1 MPIMKIPKSV
11 TSFKR
16 RGGGKAGGLGVRDF
30 LSQETIAGG
39 IGWKAGEAQRTTEL
53 GPFYQN
59 SYQKREDLA
68 FGVRAPSKGSVAA
81 RTKAGTVT
89 NPQWEALR
97 VMGVRQSNPRVEL
110 HSVKNEQL
118 ARREQLI
125 KYCKDCY
132 FWTDGL
138 YQYNLCTMKNDTHW
152 HRKAAPISL
161 QEGYRPIDRM
171 GGRFSTRN
179 GVFTLPV
186 HRLGTPYPQRGNR
199 KEHFGNPPKD
209 HFDKW
214 LVWRRWNRVGTSHQS
229 RRYGFEKM
237 FFFEL

>member
-1 MPIMKIPKSV
+1 MPITKIPKSV

-16 RGGGKAGGLGVRDF
+16 RGGGKAGGLGVRDY
-30 LSQETIAGG
+30 LAQETVAGG
-39 IGWKAGEAQRTTEL
+39 IGWTAGEGMKTTEL
-53 GPFYQN
+53 TPFHQN

-68 FGVRAPSKGSVAA
+68 YSLRGPSKGSVAS
-81 RTKAGTVT
+81 KMKIGTAT

-97 VMGVRQSNPRVEL
+97 VMGVRQANPRVEL
-110 HSVKNEQL
+110 HSIKNEQL
-118 ARREQLI
+118 ERRDQLI

-152 HRKAAPISL
+152 HRKATPVSL

-171 GGRFSTRN
+171 GGRFSTRSN
-179 GVFTLPV
+179 AFALPV
-186 HRLGTPYPQRGNR
+186 HRLGTPFPNRGNR
-199 KEHFGNPPKD
+199 KEHYGNPAKGD
-209 HFDKW
+209 FDKW
-214 LVWRRWNRVGTSHQS
+214 LVWRRWNRVGTGNAAK
-229 RRYGFEKM
+229 RYGFEKM